1 MSTHDST
8 FKIDGRGMAALFARE
23 TLDLIAF
30 EDAMAGD
37 DTQEFR
43 ASRHHD
49 FVVIDQAETSSCR
62 SYSTL
67 STPRVV
73 GFVLNQWTGL
83 LTADEHKPERR
94 RLIARGISA
103 RPAMAENLVRELGRL
118 VNGWDGPESI
128 APSER
133 VLLDIQQV
141 AASLPSKTRAPEAEV
156 DPDDGTVILRW
167 LNEDAS
173 RSFSLTF
180 MGRGNVTGFYSAENS
195 PEPAWKFSASDAI
208 RLAIKFSVEDIQSLL
223 AQ

>member
-8 FKIDGRGMAALFARE
+8 LKINERGMAALLARE
-23 TLDLIAF
+23 SLDLIALSSS

-37 DTQEFR
+37 DTQLELR
-43 ASRHHD
+43 VPHYHD
-49 FVVIDQAETSSCR
+49 LFIFDQTEIPSGIL
-62 SYSTL
+62 YSTL
-67 STPRVV
+67 SALRIV
-73 GFVLNQWTGL
+73 GTGSSRWTRA
-83 LTADEHKPERR
+83 LTLDEHKHETRR
-94 RLIARGISA
+94 VYT

-118 VNGWDGPESI
+118 VSGWDGPDSV

-141 AASLPSKTRAPEAEV
+141 AASFPSTTRAPEAEV

-167 LNEDAS
+167 LNEGAT

-180 MGRGNVTGFYSAENS
+180 MGKGSVTGFYSAENS
-195 PEPAWKFSASDAI
+195 AEPAWKFNVSDAI
-208 RLAIKFSVEDIQSLL
+208 RLAIKFSADDVQSLL